1 MSSLAFMNLAKELTK
16 KFAEAEN
23 DVELKLND
31 VYIVWYNYTLGNSKA
46 LLSTNIEDGRYYEL
60 TYNKE
65 KSEIYID
72 VYKKEHNECVGVE
85 VAKND

>member
-31 VYIVWYNYTLGNSKA
+31 VYILFGITTL
-46 LLSTNIEDGRYYEL
+46 
-60 TYNKE
+60 
-65 KSEIYID
+65 
-72 VYKKEHNECVGVE
+72 
-85 VAKND
+85 